1 MWMIAKAA
9 LSRVAGFFLPR
20 RWLLI
25 GIAVVGLPLAGYAL
39 VKLYDARIN
48 TAEERGAERVKQEIE
63 AQSAKRAIK
72 QRDQLRAAEART
84 AQELNTFKDGL
95 TDELESVETGRD
107 HNRYI
112 NRVLGELRQRQKHQ

>member
-1 MWMIAKAA
+1 MWMSK
-9 LSRVAGFFLPR
+9 LVGLLLPR

-25 GIAVVGLPLAGYAL
+25 AVAVIGLPLAGFGL

-63 AQSAKRAIK
+63 TQSAKQAIK
-72 QRDQLRAAEART
+72 QRDQLREAEVRT
-84 AQELNTFKDGL
+84 TRELTTFKDGL
-95 TDELESVETGRD
+95 TNELETVETERD

-112 NRVLGELRQRQKHQ
+112 NRVLDELRQRQSRE